1 MANNVDTNVEFKAIN
16 ADALTEL
23 VELFAN
29 PPKYD
34 SGQDHIDYAMM
45 KVLGITDEDQ
55 FDSDDETGSK
65 WVYIE
70 DHSFESDNPYLRLVS
85 AWDTPLKG
93 IRAIFSHLAQ
103 FDKNLILSLHYD
115 DGGYDFGW
123 IVLSFANDKLVIN
136 AESLERED
144 IAAMIAEKDAE
155 FAKMDEDDDAYSEYI
170 DDNFYDYFHDYV
182 DTKIRETIEAIKQ

>member
-34 SGQDHIDYAMM
+34 SGQDHIDYVMM

-55 FDSDDETGSK
+55 FDSDDETGSR

-144 IAAMIAEKDAE
+144 IAAMIAEKDPE
-155 FAKMDEDDDAYSEYI
+155 FAKMDDDDDAYREYI

>member
-70 DHSFESDNPYLRLVS
+70 DHSFESGHTYLRLVS

-103 FDKNLILSLHYD
+103 FDKNLIVSLHYD
-115 DGGYDFGW
+115 DGGYSFGW
-123 IVLSFANDKLVIN
+123 VVLSVNGDGIKTA
-136 AESLERED
+136 RED
-144 IAAMIAEKDAE
+144 LDRDDLINMIAKDDPV
-155 FAKMDEDDDAYSEYI
+155 FAKMDEDDEGYDEYV
-170 DDNFYDYFHDYV
+170 DENFYEYFHSYADM
-182 DTKIRETIEAIKQ
+182 KIQNAVKAIQS